1 MSWYI
6 VGRIAIHDPER
17 YAHYAGAFMP
27 VLKQYGGR
35 LLVSEENPEVMEGDW
50 DGRKLVVLRFESR
63 EAALAWANSP
73 EYLEIAKDR
82 HAASDGIV
90 VLAEGFG

>member
-17 YAHYAGAFMP
+17 YARYAEAFMP
-27 VLKQYGGR
+27 VLKRYGGR
-35 LLVSEENPEVMEGDW
+35 LLVSEENPEVMEGDA
-50 DGRKLVVLRFESR
+50 DGRKLVVLNFESR
-63 EAALAWANSP
+63 EAALAWATSP

-82 HAASDGIV
+82 HAASDGII

>member
-1 MSWYI
+1 MSWYV
-6 VGRIAIHDPER
+6 VGRVAIHDPER
-17 YAHYAGAFMP
+17 YARYAGAFMP
-27 VLKQYGGR
+27 ILKQYGGR

-50 DGRKLVVLRFESR
+50 DGRKLVVLSFASR
-63 EAALAWANSP
+63 EAALAWASSP

-82 HAASDGIV
+82 HAGSDGII

>member
-17 YAHYAGAFMP
+17 YARYAGAFMP

-50 DGRKLVVLRFESR
+50 DGRKLVVLGFESR

-73 EYLEIAKDR
+73 EYLEIGR
-82 HAASDGIV
+82 ASCRERV
-90 VLAEGFG
+90 